1 LKDAWQSLARH
12 RPTVHDGGV
21 TTELTA
27 ELAATIEAGFARRDR
42 ANMQPTIDFFEQLL
56 TEHPDNPH
64 VLYEVGGSYDTDGQE
79 EKAIG
84 YYERALPGLTGDT
97 RRKCLLQYGSTL
109 RNLGRF
115 GESLDV
121 FKKACAEYPESDS
134 LRVFRSL
141 TLHAAGQKDEALA
154 TLLLVIA
161 DRLDSPEIKRYEA
174 AIRGNADHLA
184 NL

>member
-1 LKDAWQSLARH
+1 M
-12 RPTVHDGGV
+12 V
-21 TTELTA
+21 TTDLTP

-42 ANMQPTIDFFEQLL
+42 DNMQPTIDFFEKLL
-56 TEHPDNPH
+56 TEHPDNPY

-84 YYERALPGLTGDT
+84 YYERALPHLTGET

-109 RNLGRF
+109 RNLDRF
-115 GESLDV
+115 EESLDV
-121 FKKACAEYPESDS
+121 FKKACAEFPESDS
-134 LRVFRSL
+134 LRVFKSL
-141 TLHAAGQKDEALA
+141 TLHAAGHKDKALA

-161 DRLDSPEIKRYEA
+161 DRVDSPEIKRYEA
-174 AIRGNADHLA
+174 AIRGNADYLA